1 MVLPVVLVELLA
13 RIEMRSAALAVEF
26 VCVRHV
32 RPTVGVNDKCRSPRP
47 PHRRGR

>member
-32 RPTVGVNDKCRSPRP
+32 TYGWGERQMPQPAATTSSW
-47 PHRRGR
+47 